1 MSVGGC
7 VVVGYARK
15 SVDSAGVYQLT
26 DEDDFTVTSS
36 EELRYDGDETVDD
49 EGASLN
55 SFELI
60 FVMCRV
66 VVNLFY
72 GLA

>member
-60 FVMCRV
+60 FVKLSLICFMV
-66 VVNLFY
+66 
-72 GLA
+72 